1 MRSHAGAGLNKKLKY
16 TAAAIV
22 VLAAAIYIN
31 NTNHL
36 AAHREGKPVL
46 LAHRGIAQRFDE
58 RDLKNDTCTAARM
71 LSPTHQYL
79 ENTIESMRAGFA
91 AGADIV
97 ELDVHPTTDGEFAV
111 FHDWTL
117 DCRTDGQGVT
127 REHSMAY
134 LKKLDI
140 GYGYTA
146 DGGKTF
152 PFRGKGIGLMPTL
165 TEVLTAF
172 PEQRL
177 LINVKS
183 RDASEEEKLAA
194 VLNKLSAERRAQIM
208 VYGGDEPVEI
218 VRQRTDRIR
227 TISRGAIKS
236 CLLAYIGYGWS
247 GVVPKPCQNAMVMVP
262 INAAPW
268 MWGWPDRFLNR
279 MKAANS
285 EVFVLGPYRGGEFST
300 GIDTAE
306 QFARLPPNYSGGI
319 WTNEIEAIAPL
330 AGKRN

>member
-1 MRSHAGAGLNKKLKY
+1 LNKKLKY
-16 TAAAIV
+16 AAMAIV
-22 VLAAAIYIN
+22 VIAAAIYLN

-36 AAHREGKPVL
+36 ALHSEGKPVL

-71 LSPTHQYL
+71 LLSTHQYL
-79 ENTIESMRAGFA
+79 ENTIESMRAGYA

-97 ELDVHPTTDGEFAV
+97 EFDVHPTTDGEFAV

-117 DCRTDGQGVT
+117 DCRTDGHGLT

-140 GYGYTA
+140 GHGYTA

-152 PFRGKGIGLMPTL
+152 PFRGKAIGMMPTL
-165 TEVLTAF
+165 TEVLAAF
-172 PEQRL
+172 PQQRL

-183 RDASEEEKLAA
+183 RDASEGEKLAD
-194 VLNKLSAERRAQIM
+194 VLSKLPTERRAQIM
-208 VYGGDEPVEI
+208 VYGGDEPVDV
-218 VRQRTDRIR
+218 VRKRVPEIR
-227 TISRGAIKS
+227 TISRTAIKS
-236 CLLAYIGYGWS
+236 CLLSYIGYGWS
-247 GVVPKPCQNAMVMVP
+247 GGVPKACSNAIVMMP
-262 INAAPW
+262 INVAPW

-279 MKAANS
+279 MKAVNS

-300 GIDTAE
+300 GIDTPE
-306 QFARLPPNYSGGI
+306 QLARLPQDYAGGI

-330 AGKRN
+330 AGKPK

>member
-1 MRSHAGAGLNKKLKY
+1 MNKKLKY
-16 TAAAIV
+16 AAAAIAV
-22 VLAAAIYIN
+22 FGAAIYLN

-36 AAHREGKPVL
+36 AAHQEGKPVL

-58 RDLKNDTCTAARM
+58 RELKNDTCTAARM
-71 LSPTHQYL
+71 LPSNHHYL
-79 ENTIESMRAGFA
+79 ENTIESMRASLA
-91 AGADIV
+91 AGADVV

-117 DCRTDGQGVT
+117 NCRTDGRGVT

-140 GYGYTA
+140 GHGYTA

-165 TEVLTAF
+165 AEVLAAF
-172 PEQRL
+172 PQQRL

-183 RDASEEEKLAA
+183 RDASEGEKLAA
-194 VLNKLSAERRAQIM
+194 VLTKLPAERRAQIM
-208 VYGGDEPVEI
+208 VYGGDEPVEM
-218 VRQRTDRIR
+218 VRRRLPDVR
-227 TISRGAIKS
+227 TISRSTIKS
-236 CLLAYIGYGWS
+236 CLLGYIGYGWT
-247 GVVPKPCQNAMVMVP
+247 GLVPQACNNAMVMVP
-262 INAAPW
+262 INVAPW
-268 MWGWPDRFLNR
+268 LWGWPDRFLSR
-279 MKAANS
+279 IRAANS

-300 GIDTAE
+300 GIDTPE
-306 QFARLPPNYSGGI
+306 QFARLPQNYSGGI

-330 AGKRN
+330 VGN